1 MTDEP
6 TDPVPDE
13 TATKREGHSPER
25 RRPARPETLAR
36 GAALGRYLVLDKIGE
51 GGMGVVYAAFDPELD
66 RKVAIKVLQT
76 AEAGE
81 SSGGQAWLLRE
92 AQALARLQHPNVVAV
107 HDVGTLAEDQIFVAM
122 ELVDGVTMRAWLKDQ
137 PRMWR
142 EVVPVMRAAGAG
154 LAAAHQAGL
163 VHRDFKPENVL
174 VGKDGRVRVMDFGL
188 ARLHALDESEPHVE
202 TKSPLTAELTLAG
215 HVVGTPAYMAPELY
229 RGQPADARSDQFSFG
244 VTLFEALFRVRPYDR
259 KELQGKTAGK
269 PKIPSDTRVPAALQ
283 KVALQALALAPEQRF
298 ASMDE
303 LLGELARD
311 PLARRRNALLAGAG
325 VLALGG
331 AIGATMLVAGH
342 HAQRCEGLEHRLDG
356 TWDAAIKQR
365 VREAYNATKLPFAGQ
380 AYADLERAIDV
391 YTSEWVATARESCE
405 ATRVRGD
412 QTEEVLSLRQECL
425 DQRLDGVG
433 ALARIATEPTKVL
446 VEKGGAGVRDLQ
458 PIATCGNVAALRAQ
472 VGPPPEAEAAV
483 RELNKK
489 LADAEANIIAGNY
502 VAAGAAA
509 LAASRKADEIHF
521 MPLKAQA
528 ELMRGLTLAAVQ
540 SFDEARKVLSDA
552 TLLALTGRRD
562 DIAAH
567 GALTLAMIDAQ
578 NGGKPDA
585 AKVWFAVAKAENK
598 RYGSDASMTLHEY
611 EIEGVIAGMTGDS
624 AGAVAAH
631 EKAFTGVRGIYGD
644 ENPMIWEDES
654 IYATSISRMLDFGG
668 AAHHYEHALKLR
680 ESVVGPDHP
689 DVALELSNLG
699 ACYTRLRDPRGKA
712 TLERALAIR
721 EKAFGKGHPA
731 VVPTLQNLAENLR
744 TFGDAQAAQP
754 VGERSVRISRAL
766 PGVEHPLF
774 HNAATD
780 YVQTLAALGRFADA
794 HALLDEVLP
803 IEKRTGSA
811 IRPDTEGAAAVLAL
825 AEHAW
830 ADAAAHA
837 KEADAGYEAAGGK
850 DDPNRWWALSMLGRA
865 QLELGKPDEARAS
878 VETAIAIGE
887 RAHLHEADLADARAT
902 LARLPP
908 R

>member
-1 MTDEP
+1 MSDEP
-6 TDPVPDE
+6 TE
-13 TATKREGHSPER
+13 TATKREGQTPR
-25 RRPARPETLAR
+25 TPRPAPLAR

-76 AEAGE
+76 AETGE

-92 AQALARLQHPNVVAV
+92 AQALARLAHPNVIAV
-107 HDVGTLAEDQIFVAM
+107 HDVGTLPDDQVFVAM
-122 ELVDGVTMRAWLKDQ
+122 ELVDGVTMREWLKDQ
-137 PRMWR
+137 PRTWR
-142 EVVPVMRAAGAG
+142 EVVPVMRDAGAG

-188 ARLHALDESEPHVE
+188 ARLHALDESEPQVE

-229 RGQPADARSDQFSFG
+229 SGQPADARSDQFAFG
-244 VTLFEALFRVRPYDR
+244 VTLFEALFRVRPYER

-269 PKIPSDTRVPAALQ
+269 PKIPSDTGVPAALQ
-283 KVALQALALAPEQRF
+283 KVALHALALAPEQRF
-298 ASMDE
+298 ASMDA

-331 AIGATMLVAGH
+331 AIGATMLVAGR

-356 TWDAAIKQR
+356 TWDAAIKHR
-365 VREAYNATKLPFAGQ
+365 VREAYSATKLPFADK
-380 AYADLERAIDV
+380 AYADLERAIDA

-412 QTEEVLSLRQECL
+412 QNEEVMALRQECL
-425 DQRLDGVG
+425 DQRLDGIG
-433 ALARIATEPTKVL
+433 ALARIATDPTKVL
-446 VEKGGAGVRDLQ
+446 VEKGGTAVRDLQ
-458 PIATCGNVAALRAQ
+458 PVATCSNVAALHAQ
-472 VGPPPEAEAAV
+472 LAPPPEAEAAV

-502 VAAGAAA
+502 VGAGAAA

-521 MPLKAQA
+521 LPLKAQA

-540 SFDEARKVLSDA
+540 SFDEARKVLADA

-567 GALTLAMIDAQ
+567 GALTVAMIDAQ
-578 NGGKPDA
+578 NGGKPEA

-598 RYGSDASMTLHEY
+598 RFGGDSGITLREY

-631 EKAFTGVRGIYGD
+631 EKAFAGVRGIYGD

-654 IYATSISRMLDFGG
+654 IYATSLSRMLDFGG
-668 AAHHYEHALKLR
+668 AARHYEHALKLR
-680 ESVVGPDHP
+680 ESVVGPDHA
-689 DVALELSNLG
+689 DVALVLSNVG
-699 ACYTRLRDPRGKA
+699 ACYTRLRDPRSKP

-721 EKAFGKGHPA
+721 EKTFGKGHPA
-731 VVPTLQNLAENLR
+731 VVPTLQNLGESLR
-744 TFGDAQAAQP
+744 TFGDAKASQ
-754 VGERSVRISRAL
+754 VFGERSVKISRAL
-766 PGVEHPLF
+766 PGVEHPMF
-774 HNAATD
+774 HNAVTD
-780 YVQTLAALGRFADA
+780 YVQTLAALGRFAEA
-794 HALLDEVLP
+794 HALLDEVMP

-811 IRPDTEGAAAVLAL
+811 IRPDTEGSAAVLAL

-850 DDPNRWWALSMLGRA
+850 DDPNRWWALSLLGRA
-865 QLELGKPDEARAS
+865 QLELGKPDEARTSLEA
-878 VETAIAIGE
+878 AIAIGE
-887 RAHLHEADLADARAT
+887 RVHLNEADLADARAA